1 MASIKDLKKNINFVL
16 SDVIEECYVSQ
27 LSGDDKNNAKIEKII
42 DEAIAT
48 FDDLITKVNE
58 KNIENKN
65 KHFKSVNADL
75 ESKVNKLL
83 IKLEKLKI

>member
-1 MASIKDLKKNINFVL
+1 MASIKDLKKNINYVL

-42 DEAIAT
+42 DEAIST
-48 FDDLITKVNE
+48 FDDLIVKVND
-58 KNIENKN
+58 KSVENKN
-65 KHFKSVNADL
+65 KHFKSVNEDL

-83 IKLEKLKI
+83 IKLEKLKV

>member
-48 FDDLITKVNE
+48 FDDLIAKVNE

-83 IKLEKLKI
+83 IKLEKVKV

>member
-48 FDDLITKVNE
+48 FDDLIAKVNE

-83 IKLEKLKI
+83 IKLEKLKV